1 MSAIPVSARSF
12 PRNRQQWRWLML
24 GGVLLSISLLIGLRA
39 LLPSPDVV
47 FSQLPEPPT
56 FPIAEGIG
64 LGDRHAGGWLLTLW
78 VQAFDSQAAGEM
90 HLKDLDYERLA
101 QWLKQVDQALPH
113 SEYPIKLAVMTYG
126 AVLDPVRQRQMY
138 QLAQSLFEHAPDTR
152 WYWMAMATSMAW
164 HKLGDHALALRM
176 ADSLYQHAPTSAPEW
191 ARFMKLYLYRSH
203 NEVEMALFMAR
214 QALKSGRFRDE
225 RERMALL
232 RFIERL
238 QQQRQ
243 YRLPGDQHHD
253 IQHP

>member
-1 MSAIPVSARSF
+1 MNATAWPF
-12 PRNRQQWRWLML
+12 PRNRDQWRLTLL
-24 GGVLLSISLLIGLRA
+24 GGVLLLLSLMVGLRT
-39 LLPSPDVV
+39 LFPPPDVA
-47 FSQLPEPPT
+47 FSQLPEPPA
-56 FPIAEGIG
+56 FPIADGIG

-90 HLKDLDYERLA
+90 HLKDLDYGRLA

-152 WYWMAMATSMAW
+152 WYWMSMATSMAW

-176 ADSLYQHAPTSAPEW
+176 ADLLYQKAPASAPEW
-191 ARFMKLYLYRSH
+191 ARFMKLYLHRAR

-214 QALKSGRFRDE
+214 RALQEGRFRDE
-225 RERMALL
+225 REQAALL

-243 YRLPGDQHHD
+243 SQKGGMFHD
-253 IQHP
+253 IPFP